1 VDRHLEGPVD
11 VGVLDEAFAA
21 MAAYGP
27 EFGPGLSNHGP
38 MAAEALVRL
47 GQGAEV
53 GPFLERYAA
62 RLTPAPVSGR
72 PLADDRWEGALGD
85 LGSYPDWEATF
96 AGELAERPPAEVL
109 ATWVPRLA
117 PGTIAAAGH
126 GLLRTAH
133 GTRALADPGA
143 DTSPGSPRVAELA
156 RGLAYW
162 AARYQELPGPPLLVG
177 RSSIPEA
184 LAGLPGLPEESP
196 AEGLITDQVR
206 HLDMIDTPFEQA
218 VAALGAP
225 DDLTAGLDALAIGG
239 AGALLAN
246 AEGGDVVALVH
257 AVTVPMAIDLLLTS
271 VPAADRPTVFAYGWQ
286 AVAALHAVYAADRPG
301 PGDRPSAGPGREEG
315 DPGAL
320 IEAAVASGDEHAIKL
335 TEAVVRAHRRT
346 GAPELFAAAA
356 RFTGAAVP

>member
-11 VGVLDEAFAA
+11 VGVLDEALTA

-47 GQGAEV
+47 GREPDV
-53 GPFLERYAA
+53 GPFLERYTA
-62 RLTPAPVSGR
+62 RLAPAPPSGR
-72 PLADDRWEGALGD
+72 PLAGDRWEGALGD
-85 LGSYPDWEATF
+85 FGCYPDWEATF
-96 AGELAERPPAEVL
+96 VGELAERRPAEVL

-143 DTSPGSPRVAELA
+143 DTSPGSPRAAELA

-162 AARYQELPGPPLLVG
+162 AARYQELPGPPILVG
-177 RSSIPEA
+177 RSSVPEA

-196 AEGLITDQVR
+196 TESLITDQVR

-218 VAALGAP
+218 VAALAAP
-225 DDLTAGLDALAIGG
+225 GDLTAGLDALAIGG
-239 AGALLAN
+239 AGALLDN
-246 AEGGDVVALVH
+246 AEGADAVALVH
-257 AVTVPMAIDLLLTS
+257 AVTLPLALDLVLTS
-271 VPAADRPTVFAYGWQ
+271 VHPADRADAFAYGWQ
-286 AVAALHAVYAADRPG
+286 AVAAIHAVYAAGRAG
-301 PGDRPSAGPGREEG
+301 PGDRPATGPDAG

-346 GAPELFAAAA
+346 GSPVLLAAAA
-356 RFTGAAVP
+356 RYTGAAVP